1 MTDRTDGRS
10 DGRAVVE
17 QLIAA
22 INAHDLPACGAL
34 FTDDARLV
42 AATGRVLDRDGMG
55 RLLQGTLRTFP
66 DAEVHVKRWIIDGE
80 MVVTEEGR
88 VVGRAP
94 DADSRPPP
102 FSRGPGRAELSVSA
116 SPQAVLL
123 IDQAE
128 QEVVGA
134 DFTRLAADRLAGLG
148 HRLERARR
156 HPRKPGR
163 GEPAE

>member
-80 MVVTEEGR
+80 MVVTEEVLSGTHQ
-88 VVGRAP
+88 G
-94 DADSRPPP
+94 P
-102 FSRGPGRAELSVSA
+102 F
-116 SPQAVLL
+116 
-123 IDQAE
+123 
-128 QEVVGA
+128 
-134 DFTRLAADRLAGLG
+134 AGLAPSG
-148 HRLERARR
+148 QRVEIPMVHVTRVCNGRIVERVTYHDTAALLRQLEA
-156 HPRKPGR
+156 
-163 GEPAE
+163 AAT